1 MDNTADKTTV
11 DGLINRVTTIES
23 RFPVIDITKTIAIGT
38 DWTDTGIIGP
48 DLPPGGYIVHFDGIY
63 CGSSTWEVLTRYT
76 GIMSWYD
83 VGTNSSEACEISLHH
98 SGYANGADIVQLRTL
113 THYSDDPSPYMH
125 LQIKANG
132 NTSNA
137 QSVTFHF
144 LKLF

>member
-1 MDNTADKTTV
+1 MDNTASKTTV
-11 DGLINRVTTIES
+11 DGLTNRVTTIES

-76 GIMSWYD
+76 GIMSWYE
-83 VGTNSSEACEISLHH
+83 GETNSSEVCEISLHH
-98 SGYANGADIVQLRTL
+98 SGHATGAIVQLRTL
-113 THYSDDPSPYMH
+113 THPRLDSSPYMH

-137 QSVTFHF
+137 RSVTFHF